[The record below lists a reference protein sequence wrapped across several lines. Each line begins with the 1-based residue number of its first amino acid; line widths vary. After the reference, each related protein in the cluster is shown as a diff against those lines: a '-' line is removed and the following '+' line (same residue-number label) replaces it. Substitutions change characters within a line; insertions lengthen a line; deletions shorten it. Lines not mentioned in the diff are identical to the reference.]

1 MYGHA
6 AVSDYSRYIFYIFAQ
21 LKATV
26 QYLVFEFSWRMPW
39 MIRSVALMIAFF
51 GNLFRMNMPILQTGI
66 PAFIPTVKG
75 KG

>member
-26 QYLVFEFSWRMPW
+26 QYETL
-39 MIRSVALMIAFF
+39 
-51 GNLFRMNMPILQTGI
+51 LFRLLRGEMEEAEFCQELDRIQRAWLMENQIT
-66 PAFIPTVKG
+66 FEE
-75 KG
+75 